1 MAARAVTLGVGSLAS
16 GMDVVPG
23 TEPLVAD
30 LGPAHPSMHGL
41 LRVHLELDDDVVVT
55 ADPQVGAMHRGAEK
69 LLEVRDYRQGL
80 ALVNRHD
87 WHGAF
92 SSELGLALAL
102 ERMLGI
108 DVPERATWARTL
120 LAEVTRALSHLAFL
134 GTTPGIPV
142 SLGFA
147 HAEREALLAVVEEAT
162 GGRMHT
168 MAVQAGGLKQDLPAG
183 WLSRVRNAVG
193 RVREGMAR
201 FDAAVAEPAFVEAAR
216 GVGVLSRDDAIGY
229 GTSGPVARAS
239 GLDLDLRRDDPS
251 GAYGALVDRGV
262 LRVVTRTEG
271 DALARVE
278 VLLEQLHVSL
288 DLADACVTEL
298 ETLPPGPIH
307 VRLPKVLRAPEG
319 HTYVATENPCGIN
332 GYLLVSRGGRT
343 PWRLKIRSGSFA
355 NVSAL
360 PAALPGTRLGDV
372 PLVLASFFYVVGDI
386 DR

>member
-1 MAARAVTLGVGSLAS
+1 VRT
-16 GMDVVPG
+16 
-23 TEPLVAD
+23 
-30 LGPAHPSMHGL
+30 GL
-41 LRVHLELDDDVVVT
+41 
-55 ADPQVGAMHRGAEK
+55 
-69 LLEVRDYRQGL
+69 
-80 ALVNRHD
+80 
-87 WHGAF
+87 
-92 SSELGLALAL
+92 
-102 ERMLGI
+102 
-108 DVPERATWARTL
+108 
-120 LAEVTRALSHLAFL
+120 
-134 GTTPGIPV
+134 
-142 SLGFA
+142 
-147 HAEREALLAVVEEAT
+147 
-162 GGRMHT
+162 
-168 MAVQAGGLKQDLPAG
+168 
-183 WLSRVRNAVG
+183 
-193 RVREGMAR
+193 AR

-216 GVGVLSRDDAIGY
+216 DVGVLSRDDAIAY

-251 GAYGALVDRGV
+251 GAYGALLDRGV

-298 ETLPPGPIH
+298 ETLPAGPIH

-332 GYLLVSRGGRT
+332 GYLLVSRGERT

-360 PAALPGTRLGDV
+360 PAALPGTRLRDV
-372 PLVLASFFYVVGDI
+372 PLALASFFYVVGDV